1 MCKFKIKPIFGSE
14 LQQYMTLNR
23 DIANAVLKY
32 GMKYPVIAITGPRQS
47 GKTTMLK
54 SVFTDYEY
62 VSLENPDNRNFAESD
77 PNGFLSRYPKKI
89 IFDEVQRVPS
99 LFSYVQTKVDES
111 GEMGQFILSGSQNFH
126 LMENITQSLAG
137 RVAIFKLFPF
147 DFQELQTAGLLL
159 DDYLQMLVKGFYPAI
174 YDRDIP
180 SKVFYSNY
188 VQTYVQRDVSELISI
203 KDIRLF
209 QNFLGLCA
217 TRAGQLLNLN
227 SLANEC
233 GISQPTAKSWLS
245 ALENSY
251 IVFQLFPYFENFSK
265 RIVKTPKLYFYDTG
279 LLCYLLKIST
289 SEQILAHP
297 IKGNLFENMMI
308 SEYVKRIHHKY
319 NFQDVWF
326 WRDSAGHEVDFII
339 QDGLQLNFVE
349 IKAGQT
355 IMSDMFDWLNWLEN
369 LSGKKGLTKTLVYG
383 GKDRQSRSLG
393 EVLPWNE
400 FGK

>member
-1 MCKFKIKPIFGSE
+1 MIIK
-14 LQQYMTLNR
+14 R
-23 DIANAVLKY
+23 DIVNAIIEY
-32 GMKYPVIAITGPRQS
+32 GMKYPVIAVTGPRQS

-54 SVFTDYEY
+54 SIFPDYEY
-62 VSLENPDNRNFAESD
+62 VSLENLDIRNFAEND
-77 PNGFLSRYPKKI
+77 PNGFLNRYPRKT

-99 LFSYVQTKVDES
+99 LFSYIQTKVDES

-147 DFQELQTAGLLL
+147 DFQELEKAGLLP
-159 DDYLQMLVKGFYPAI
+159 DDYLQILIKGFYPAI

-180 SKVFYSNY
+180 SKIFYSNY
-188 VQTYVQRDVSELISI
+188 VQTYVQRDVSELIAI
-203 KDIRLF
+203 KDVRLF
-209 QNFLGLCA
+209 QDFLGLCA

-233 GISQPTAKSWLS
+233 GIAQPTAKSWMS

-251 IVFQLFPYFENFSK
+251 ILFQLFPYHENFSK

-289 SEQILAHP
+289 SDQIITHP
-297 IKGNLFENMMI
+297 IKGNLFENMII

-326 WRDSAGHEVDFII
+326 WRDSTGHEVDLII
-339 QDGLQLNFVE
+339 QNGLQLNFVE
-349 IKAGQT
+349 IKASQT
-355 IMSDMFDWLNWLEN
+355 IMSDMFDRLNWLEN
-369 LSGKKGLTKTLVYG
+369 LSGKKDLIKTLVYG
-383 GKDRQSRSLG
+383 GNEQQSRSLG
-393 EVLPWNE
+393 EVIPWKD

>member
-1 MCKFKIKPIFGSE
+1 MIIK
-14 LQQYMTLNR
+14 R
-23 DIANAVLKY
+23 DIVSSIFKY

-54 SVFTDYEY
+54 SVFPDYEY
-62 VSLENPDNRNFAESD
+62 VSLENPDIRNFAEND
-77 PNGFLSRYPKKI
+77 PNGFLNRYPAKI

-99 LFSYVQTKVDES
+99 LFSYIQTKVDES

-126 LMENITQSLAG
+126 LMKNITQSLAG

-147 DFQELQTAGLLL
+147 DFQELQMAGLLP
-159 DDYLQMLVKGFYPAI
+159 DDYLQILIKGFYPAI

-180 SKVFYSNY
+180 SKIFYSNY
-188 VQTYVQRDVSELISI
+188 VQTYVQRDVSELIAI

-217 TRAGQLLNLN
+217 TRAGQLLNLS

-251 IVFQLFPYFENFSK
+251 ILFQLFPYHENFSK

-279 LLCYLLKIST
+279 LLCYLLKIS
-289 SEQILAHP
+289 SVEQILTHP
-297 IKGNLFENMMI
+297 VKGNLFENMMI

-326 WRDSAGHEVDFII
+326 WRDSTGHEVDLII
-339 QDGLQLNFVE
+339 QNGLQLNLVE
-349 IKAGQT
+349 IKASQT
-355 IMSDMFDWLNWLEN
+355 IMSDMFDGLNWLEN
-369 LSGKKGLTKTLVYG
+369 LSGKKDLLKTLVYG
-383 GKDRQSRSLG
+383 GNEHQSRSLG
-393 EVLPWNE
+393 EVIPWKD

>member
-1 MCKFKIKPIFGSE
+1 MIIK
-14 LQQYMTLNR
+14 R
-23 DIANAVLKY
+23 DIVNAIIKY
-32 GMKYPVIAITGPRQS
+32 GMKYPVIAITGSRQS

-54 SVFTDYEY
+54 SVFPDYEY
-62 VSLENPDNRNFAESD
+62 VSLENPDIRNFAEND
-77 PNGFLSRYPKKI
+77 PNGFLNRYPRKT

-99 LFSYVQTKVDES
+99 LFSYIQTKVDES

-147 DFQELQTAGLLL
+147 DFQELQTAGLLP
-159 DDYLQMLVKGFYPAI
+159 DEYLEILIKGFYPAI

-180 SKVFYSNY
+180 SKIFYSNY
-188 VQTYVQRDVSELISI
+188 VQTYVQRDVTELIAI
-203 KDIRLF
+203 KDVQLF

-217 TRAGQLLNLN
+217 TRAGQLLNLS

-251 IVFQLFPYFENFSK
+251 ILFQLFPYHENFSK

-289 SEQILAHP
+289 SDQIIAHP

-326 WRDSAGHEVDFII
+326 WRDSTGHEVDLII
-339 QDGLQLNFVE
+339 QNGLQLNLVE
-349 IKAGQT
+349 IKASQT
-355 IMSDMFDWLNWLEN
+355 IMSDMFDGLNRLEK
-369 LSGKKGLTKTLVYG
+369 LSGKKDIIKTLVYG
-383 GKDRQSRSLG
+383 GNEQQTRSLG
-393 EVLPWNE
+393 EVIPWKD

>member
-1 MCKFKIKPIFGSE
+1 MVIKREIVNSVFK
-14 LQQYMTLNR
+14 YRT
-23 DIANAVLKY
+23 
-32 GMKYPVIAITGPRQS
+32 KYPVIAITGPRQS

-54 SVFTDYEY
+54 SVFPDYEY
-62 VSLENPDNRNFAESD
+62 VSLENPDNRNFAEKD
-77 PNGFLSRYPKKI
+77 PNGFLNRYSKKI
-89 IFDEVQRVPS
+89 ILDEVQRVPT
-99 LFSYVQTKVDES
+99 LFSYIQTRVDES

-147 DFQELQTAGLLL
+147 DIQELRTEGLLPEN
-159 DDYLQMLVKGFYPAI
+159 YLQILIKGFYPAI

-188 VQTYVQRDVSELISI
+188 VQTYVQRDVSELIAI

-227 SLANEC
+227 ALANEC

-251 IVFQLFPYFENFSK
+251 ILFQLFPYHENFSK
-265 RIVKTPKLYFYDTG
+265 RIVKTPKLYFYDSG
-279 LLCYLLKIST
+279 LLCYLLKIS
-289 SEQILAHP
+289 SAEQLLSHP
-297 IKGNLFENMMI
+297 VKGNLFENMMI
-308 SEYVKRIHHKY
+308 AEYVKRIHHNY
-319 NFQDVWF
+319 RFQDIWF
-326 WRDSAGHEVDFII
+326 WRDSAGHEVDLII
-339 QDGLQLNFVE
+339 QDGQQLNLVE

-355 IMSDMFDWLNWLEN
+355 IMSEMFAGHIWWEN
-369 LSGKKGLTKTLVYG
+369 LSGRKNLLKTLVYG
-383 GKDRQSRSLG
+383 GNENQKRSMG
-393 EVLPWNE
+393 DVVSWRD